1 VSGVTD
7 VPRPVPSRAA
17 LAIVYM
23 TVFIDLLGFGIILPS
38 LPYYARDL
46 GASGLGL
53 GILFSSYSVA
63 QLLGSTVLGRLS
75 DRYGRRPI
83 LLLSLAGSS
92 ASMALSGVAH
102 SLVLLSAARALAGLF
117 GGSIGTAQAYIA
129 DVTARHERARHMGLL
144 GASIGVGFVLGPAI
158 GAGVIALG
166 FGFSG
171 AAYLASALAALNLV
185 SAAFRLPES
194 RPRDA
199 AAPQSRL
206 SLASWL
212 AMWRR
217 HGLWQIYSS
226 VFLTTL
232 AFVGLETTLVFLAR
246 DRFGLDERHFGLVLA
261 YLGVVVIVV
270 QGGMIGRLTR
280 SFGVR
285 RVAIAGGLLMGAA
298 LIALPAAPTLRLL
311 LLVLGLI
318 SAGQGL
324 TSPTLST
331 LVSHASTG
339 EDHGAVLGISQ
350 SLAAAARAVGPVLA
364 GSLYDLRAPLPFVA
378 GGALALLAA
387 ALVKTTDLE

>member
-1 VSGVTD
+1 LSAVTAD
-7 VPRPVPSRAA
+7 ARPGRAA

-38 LPYYARDL
+38 LPYYARAL
-46 GASGLGL
+46 GASGVGL
-53 GILFSSYSVA
+53 GILFSAYSVA
-63 QLLGSTVLGRLS
+63 QLLGSTLLGRLS
-75 DRYGRRPI
+75 DRHGRRPV

-92 ASMALSGVAH
+92 VSMALSGVAH
-102 SLVLLSAARALAGLF
+102 SLVLLCVARALAGLF

-129 DVTARHERARHMGLL
+129 DVTARQERARYMGLL

-171 AAYLASALAALNLV
+171 AAFLAAALAAVNLV

-194 RPRDA
+194 RPKDA
-199 AAPQSRL
+199 TSSSHL
-206 SLASWL
+206 SLAAWL
-212 AMWRR
+212 AMWQRP
-217 HGLWQIYSS
+217 GLWQTYSS

-246 DRFGLDERHFGLVLA
+246 DRFGMDERRFGLVLA

-270 QGGMIGRLTR
+270 QGGLIGRLTR
-280 SFGVR
+280 RFGVR
-285 RVAIAGGLLMGAA
+285 RVAIAGGVLMGAA
-298 LIALPAAPTLRLL
+298 LVALPAAPTVRLL
-311 LLVLGLI
+311 LLALGLV

-339 EDHGAVLGISQ
+339 EDHGAVLGVSQ
-350 SLAAAARAVGPVLA
+350 SLAAAARAVGPLLA

-378 GGALALLAA
+378 GGALALVAA
-387 ALVKTTDLE
+387 GLVRGTDLE